1 MSYWYVVKVLPGKER
16 QIEEHFNKEILTGEL
31 KYIKRFVCPVE
42 KNIIIVKNKKTTRD
56 SVIYT
61 GYLYF
66 ETEEKLSDVELKY
79 IGSNNMIMGILGDKK
94 PVLLNKKD
102 VEKILKD
109 ETLENHIESKKL
121 VFMPGNDVKITN
133 GAFNG
138 FTGTILDV
146 KGDVA
151 QVEVKIF
158 GVGSKIQLKTTEI
171 SKI

>member
-16 QIEEHFNKEILTGEL
+16 QIEDHFNKEISNGEL
-31 KYIKRFVCPVE
+31 KNIKRFVCPTE
-42 KNIIIVKNKKTTRD
+42 KNTIIVKNKKTTRD

-66 ETEEKLSDVELKY
+66 ETEEKLTDAELKF
-79 IGSNNMIMGILGDKK
+79 IGSNNLIMGILGDRK
-94 PVLLNKKD
+94 PVLLSKSD

-121 VFMPGNDVKITN
+121 VFVPGNEVKITD

-138 FTGTILDV
+138 FAGTILEV
-146 KGDVA
+146 KGEVV

-158 GVGSKIQLKTTEI
+158 GVGSKIQLKTSEI
-171 SKI
+171 TKV